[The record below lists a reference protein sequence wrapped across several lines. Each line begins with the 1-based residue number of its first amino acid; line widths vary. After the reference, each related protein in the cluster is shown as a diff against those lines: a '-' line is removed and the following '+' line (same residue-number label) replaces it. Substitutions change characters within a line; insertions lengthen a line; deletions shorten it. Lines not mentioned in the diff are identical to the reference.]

1 MELSV
6 QSVKTQHQKELDGRE
21 EDMEQLK
28 ATMNKKL
35 KTMEQQLEEEHESK
49 QQALKVMHT
58 ERERVCVWSSSSFCY
73 VWLMTHP
80 PTGCVLCKL

>member
-58 ERERVCVWSSSSFCY
+58 HTHTHTKHTHTQLHRVCVCEA
-73 VWLMTHP
+73 VHP
-80 PTGCVLCKL
+80 FVMFG

>member
-58 ERERVCVWSSSSFCY
+58 ERESECVKQFILLLCLANNTSSH
-73 VWLMTHP
+73 LM
-80 PTGCVLCKL
+80 CLM